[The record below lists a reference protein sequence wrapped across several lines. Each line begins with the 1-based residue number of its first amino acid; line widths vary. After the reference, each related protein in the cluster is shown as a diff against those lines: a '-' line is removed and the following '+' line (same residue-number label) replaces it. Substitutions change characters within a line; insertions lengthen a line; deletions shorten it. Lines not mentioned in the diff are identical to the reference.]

1 MTNVATSA
9 LRLPPE
15 PAPFEQAVE
24 AFGRRLA
31 AEGCSPSTISA
42 YLRDLRRLSAVL
54 SEHHPGLAPGHVT
67 SALLDEALTSPAVV
81 ISATGTAR
89 APASL
94 HRFKAAVRSF
104 FAWAEET
111 GQVTENPARLV
122 TLRRLPPTTPSFLT
136 EAEKRRLLKELR
148 GRSSKLA
155 RRDRL
160 IIELFLGT
168 GIRLRELVNLD
179 VDDVDLDAKHL
190 RVRAKGGVPAGEVSQ
205 VHAALPSARLP
216 EGAPPPRRRRMPG
229 RCFYRTATRGC
240 RSARCPGGSIIGS
253 RRRGSTKS
261 SAHTPCGTPSP
272 PTYTATPATSW
283 WSSGRWGT
291 VIYRPPRS
299 TPTWSTTPSRM
310 PSNSSES
317 ERAVGMVGST
327 APFPPLGGVLERP
340 RTRLMRHSSGAG
352 RRKFP
357 CFRDR
362 TDPPLGVIRHHFR
375 VLRPLPPRLPCRP
388 PIG

>member
-1 MTNVATSA
+1 MTNAATSA

-31 AEGCSPSTISA
+31 AEGRSPSTISA

-54 SEHHPGLAPGHVT
+54 LERHPGLAPGHVT

-111 GQVTENPARLV
+111 GQITENPARSV

-168 GIRLRELVNLD
+168 GIRLRELVDLD
-179 VDDVDLDAKHL
+179 VDNVDLDAKHL
-190 RVRAKGGVPAGEVSQ
+190 RVCSKGGVPQVKFLKSTLRSLLRAYLKERRRQGAGECRALFLSNRALRLSERQ
-205 VHAALPSARLP
+205 V
-216 EGAPPPRRRRMPG
+216 
-229 RCFYRTATRGC
+229 
-240 RSARCPGGSIIGS
+240 S
-253 RRRGSTKS
+253 RRLDHWLQAARIDKKLSPH
-261 SAHTPCGTPSP
+261 ALRHTF
-272 PTYTATPATSW
+272 ATHL
-283 WSSGRWGT
+283 
-291 VIYRPPRS
+291 YRR
-299 TPTWSTTPSRM
+299 TGDILVVQRALGHRDLSTTQIYTHLVDDAL
-310 PSNSSES
+310 ED
-317 ERAVGMVGST
+317 A
-327 APFPPLGGVLERP
+327 LER
-340 RTRLMRHSSGAG
+340 L
-352 RRKFP
+352 
-357 CFRDR
+357 
-362 TDPPLGVIRHHFR
+362 
-375 VLRPLPPRLPCRP
+375 
-388 PIG
+388 